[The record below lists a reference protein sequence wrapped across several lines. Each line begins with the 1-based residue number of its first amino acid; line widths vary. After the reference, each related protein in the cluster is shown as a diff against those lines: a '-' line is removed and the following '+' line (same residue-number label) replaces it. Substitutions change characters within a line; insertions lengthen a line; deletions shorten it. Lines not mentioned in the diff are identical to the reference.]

1 MCTQT
6 LDVTVINGIII
17 ILYYIPVTT
26 KIINILRNVPKLKKK
41 EKKNDLRYRG
51 ITISL
56 ACWFL
61 LGHLPNLVS
70 S

>member
-26 KIINILRNVPKLKKK
+26 KIINILRNVPKLEKKK
-41 EKKNDLRYRG
+41 KMIYAIGE
-51 ITISL
+51 
-56 ACWFL
+56 
-61 LGHLPNLVS
+61 
-70 S
+70 